1 MSENSGYFVP
11 VGELSRQ
18 GRFVRGTVK
27 TVVRPAFAA
36 ADYPWVQRGLLK
48 LMNGISRLPKGTI
61 IRKENILGLPCEW
74 IASSEAAMDDP
85 RTILYLHGG
94 GFVCG
99 GADSHRE
106 FAAHIAKGAGVRV
119 LLPEYRLAPENPF
132 PCANDDCLGMY
143 RWLLRHGVPAEQIVI
158 GGDSAGGCL
167 AAMTL
172 ISARDAGDPVPA
184 AAVMFSPAT
193 DCLEFDGESYVT
205 RKDADPW
212 FSPVVIRKLVAHYAV
227 ANHPRISILAPLRR
241 PLNDLPPLYIQV
253 GDAEVLQSDSVRF
266 AERAKE
272 AGTQVT
278 LEVWEHMWHDF
289 PMFAGLM
296 PESREALAR
305 VTAFVKERL
314 GA

>member
-1 MSENSGYFVP
+1 MSEKPEYFVP
-11 VGELSRQ
+11 VGELSSQ
-18 GRFVRGTVK
+18 ARFVRGMVK

-36 ADYPWVQRGLLK
+36 ADHPWVQRALLAV
-48 LMNGISRLPKGTI
+48 MNGMSRLPKGTI
-61 IRKENILGLPCEW
+61 VREENILGLPCEW
-74 IASSEAAMDDP
+74 IAPSSAAMEDP

-99 GADSHRE
+99 DAGSHRE
-106 FAAHIAKGAGVRV
+106 FAAHIAKGTGVRV
-119 LLPEYRLAPENPF
+119 LLPEYRLAPETPF
-132 PCANDDCLGMY
+132 PGANDDCLGMY
-143 RWLLRHGVPAEQIVI
+143 RWLLRRGIGADQIVI

-167 AAMTL
+167 TAMTL
-172 ISARDAGDPVPA
+172 ISARDAGDALPA

-193 DCLEFDGESYVT
+193 DCLVFDGESYTT

-212 FSPVVIRKLVAHYAV
+212 FSPIGIRKLVAHYAKTD
-227 ANHPRISILAPLRR
+227 HPAREILAPLRQ
-241 PLNDLPPLYIQV
+241 PLNGLPPLYIQV
-253 GDAEVLQSDSVRF
+253 GDAEVLQSDSIRF

-296 PESREALAR
+296 PEARDALSR
-305 VTAFVKERL
+305 VTAFIKDRL